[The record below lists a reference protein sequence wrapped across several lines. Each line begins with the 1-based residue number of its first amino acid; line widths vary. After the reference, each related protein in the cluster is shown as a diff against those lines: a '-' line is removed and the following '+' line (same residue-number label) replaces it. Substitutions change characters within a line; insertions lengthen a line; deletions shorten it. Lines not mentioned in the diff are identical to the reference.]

1 MNQNRKGRNCVNY
14 FSPPILPPPPECL
27 IQIRKRRRQVARC
40 HCHLP
45 ATFLRFALQMS
56 GILFIRAVSSF
67 FLVATAGAGERKT
80 ETEGGGVGG
89 RGGGGG
95 GGGGERCSVAASP
108 QRIPRFN

>member
-1 MNQNRKGRNCVNY
+1 M
-14 FSPPILPPPPECL
+14 
-27 IQIRKRRRQVARC
+27 ARC

-80 ETEGGGVGG
+80 ETEGGGGE
-89 RGGGGG
+89 
-95 GGGGERCSVAASP
+95 GGGEMQRCRVTAKNP
-108 QRIPRFN
+108 PI

>member
-1 MNQNRKGRNCVNY
+1 M
-14 FSPPILPPPPECL
+14 
-27 IQIRKRRRQVARC
+27 ARC

-89 RGGGGG
+89 RGG
-95 GGGGERCSVAASP
+95 RDAALPRHRKESP
-108 QRIPRFN
+108 DLTKNPIKCR